1 MTKKIVI
8 FFDERL
14 GTVHRVI
21 RFEKR
26 ILINQELN
34 NIYMFMNDKNLW
46 IRCKKKMRENQSHIK
61 LKNQNNYNIKKGEKV
76 WLL

>member
-1 MTKKIVI
+1 MTKKIVM

-14 GTVHRVI
+14 DTVHRVI

-46 IRCKKKMRENQSHIK
+46 IRCKKRCVKINHTSK
-61 LKNQNNYNIKKGEKV
+61 
-76 WLL
+76 

>member
-21 RFEKR
+21 KIYGLDAKKR
-26 ILINQELN
+26 CVKINHTS
-34 NIYMFMNDKNLW
+34 K
-46 IRCKKKMRENQSHIK
+46 
-61 LKNQNNYNIKKGEKV
+61 
-76 WLL
+76 